1 MRSHNELAIIKNKYV
16 AFKRIFLEY
25 LFHIGGEGSVLKSE
39 IQCQDMNIVNF
50 RYQQILGEKMETND
64 NDFNI
69 ESIETK

>member
-1 MRSHNELAIIKNKYV
+1 M
-16 AFKRIFLEY
+16 
-25 LFHIGGEGSVLKSE
+25 LKSE

-69 ESIETK
+69 ESIETKWKKKNFMKHFATNIVWQ

>member
-1 MRSHNELAIIKNKYV
+1 M
-16 AFKRIFLEY
+16 EY

-69 ESIETK
+69 ESIETKWKKKNFMKHFTTNIVWQ

>member
-1 MRSHNELAIIKNKYV
+1 M
-16 AFKRIFLEY
+16 
-25 LFHIGGEGSVLKSE
+25 LKSE

>member
-16 AFKRIFLEY
+16 AFKRIFWNIY
-25 LFHIGGEGSVLKSE
+25 FISE